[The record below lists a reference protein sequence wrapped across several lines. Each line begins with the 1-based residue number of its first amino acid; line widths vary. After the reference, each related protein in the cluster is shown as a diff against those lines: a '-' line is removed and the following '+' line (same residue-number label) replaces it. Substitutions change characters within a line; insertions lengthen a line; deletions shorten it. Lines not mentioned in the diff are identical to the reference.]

1 MGLRSDRRL
10 HQGECVLYDLNCVL
24 DLRPTLVKAYNEHDF
39 ATLVTVLKQNR
50 RKLTVNPDT
59 RTVQDAIE
67 RE

>member
-1 MGLRSDRRL
+1 
-10 HQGECVLYDLNCVL
+10 
-24 DLRPTLVKAYNEHDF
+24 VKAYNEHDF